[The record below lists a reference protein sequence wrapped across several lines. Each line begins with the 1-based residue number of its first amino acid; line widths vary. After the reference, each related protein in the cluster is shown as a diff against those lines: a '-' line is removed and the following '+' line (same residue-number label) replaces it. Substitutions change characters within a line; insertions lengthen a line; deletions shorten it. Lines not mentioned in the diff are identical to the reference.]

1 MQDLQNFIADL
12 AKIQSTRTQLITDTL
27 FQVNPEA
34 KDRTRAVLNS
44 LGIKVPQPP
53 QKVQQQPQQQQIA
66 PKPQQQPISPYKMY
80 KDKKEVVTFEQQR
93 QKSVDTI
100 QQQRLQSHLH
110 ENARLEQIKYEIKE
124 QIEAEKQIQIAELR
138 KQKLAER
145 EEENQRKYLE
155 ILKRNAETEIIKA
168 KQREAEAKAELYLK
182 QKQFISVLKLFQLF
196 KNKIITLKRNEKEGT
211 KQNKFYVKRNSLLQF
226 KMLKMVKQRERE
238 EKLQQLKEEIDR
250 KEKIAEDLHKFNLGK
265 RIGKMLMKAAKMQ
278 QMKIMQEQTKVV
290 ATEKEKQIE
299 EFIQRQ
305 ILKQQQQQQQQE
317 SADKNTEKEQETKN
331 EAKSQINAKE
341 LQKPST
347 NLRQTTQNSRLK
359 TSNVKVTQEP
369 RIQKQPE
376 PAQEPVTQQP
386 KIKAAPI
393 KKQDDDFINKM
404 KEREQARINLKLEK
418 EKMILQKKQK
428 EEAEKML
435 AEQKLKEK
443 LAYLK
448 TLTNLN
454 DQHVIQ
460 HAFKKLLT
468 KSKDIAA
475 NTSYLTKKHNKYTLF
490 TYFTK
495 FNEISKQTTL
505 ETKIKHQKLT
515 TTIKRIQAQF
525 NKQYIINTLQ
535 HNVQITSSYLQK
547 GELIR
552 KHYLKRSFFNKI
564 RSQFLF
570 ADTLELQKATRLNRT
585 IMLRTGLKMLKFNIK
600 SNKLEKESQFRI
612 KQQLELYQLE
622 LEDKNYDFHLQKALD
637 DKFALLYQMQ
647 QPNILVF
654 HEIVAKWK
662 FSQMNNTD

>member
-27 FQVNPEA
+27 SQVNPEA

-53 QKVQQQPQQQQIA
+53 QKVQQQQQQQQIV

-93 QKSVDTI
+93 QKSVETI

-168 KQREAEAKAELYLK
+168 KQREAEAKAELFVK
-182 QKQFISVLKLFQLF
+182 QKQFIAVLKLFQLF
-196 KNKIITLKRNEKEGT
+196 KNKIISLKRNEKEGT
-211 KQNKFYVKRNSLLQF
+211 KQNKFYLKRNSLYSF

-250 KEKIAEDLHKFNLGK
+250 KEKIADDLFKFNLGK
-265 RIGKMLMKAAKMQ
+265 RVGKMLMKAAKMQ

-290 ATEKEKQIE
+290 ASEKEKQIE

-305 ILKQQQQQQQQE
+305 ILKQQQQQQQE
-317 SADKNTEKEQETKN
+317 SVDKSTEKETKDG
-331 EAKSQINAKE
+331 AKSQININAKE
-341 LQKPST
+341 SQKPAT

-359 TSNVKVTQEP
+359 TSNTKVSQEP

-376 PAQEPVTQQP
+376 PAQEPVTQQS

-418 EKMILQKKQK
+418 EKLIQQKKQK

-454 DQHVIQ
+454 DQQVTK

-468 KSKDIAA
+468 KSKDLTD
-475 NTSYLTKKHNKYTLF
+475 NTSYLTKKHNKYTQY

-515 TTIKRIQAQF
+515 TIIKRIQVQF
-525 NKQYIINTLQ
+525 NKQYIINTLK

-547 GELIR
+547 GEQIR
-552 KHYLKRSFFNKI
+552 KHYLKRSTFNKI

-570 ADTLELQKATRLNRT
+570 ADTLELQRATQLNRT

-600 SNKLEKESQFRI
+600 ANKLEKESQFRI
-612 KQQLELYQLE
+612 KQQLELFNLE

-662 FSQMNNTD
+662 FSK

>member
-1 MQDLQNFIADL
+1 
-12 AKIQSTRTQLITDTL
+12 
-27 FQVNPEA
+27 
-34 KDRTRAVLNS
+34 
-44 LGIKVPQPP
+44 
-53 QKVQQQPQQQQIA
+53 
-66 PKPQQQPISPYKMY
+66 MY

-124 QIEAEKQIQIAELR
+124 QIEAEKQIQITELR

-168 KQREAEAKAELYLK
+168 KQREAEAKAELFVK
-182 QKQFISVLKLFQLF
+182 QKQFIAVLKLFQLF
-196 KNKIITLKRNEKEGT
+196 KNKIISLKRNEKEGT
-211 KQNKFYVKRNSLLQF
+211 KQNKFYLKRNSLYSF

-250 KEKIAEDLHKFNLGK
+250 KEKIAEDLYKFNLGK
-265 RIGKMLMKAAKMQ
+265 RVGKLLMKAAKMQ
-278 QMKIMQEQTKVV
+278 QMKIIQEQTKVV
-290 ATEKEKQIE
+290 ASEKEKQIE

-305 ILKQQQQQQQQE
+305 ILKQQQQE
-317 SADKNTEKEQETKN
+317 SADISTEKEQETKDG
-331 EAKSQINAKE
+331 AKSQINAKE
-341 LQKPST
+341 SQKPAT

-359 TSNVKVTQEP
+359 ASNTKVSQEP

-376 PAQEPVTQQP
+376 PAQEPVAQQP
-386 KIKAAPI
+386 KIKAVPI

-418 EKMILQKKQK
+418 EKLIQQKKQK

-454 DQHVIQ
+454 DQYVTQ

-468 KSKDIAA
+468 KSKDLTT
-475 NTSYLTKKHNKYTLF
+475 NTSYLTKKHNKYTQY

-515 TTIKRIQAQF
+515 TIIKRIHVQF
-525 NKQYIINTLQ
+525 NKQYVINTLN

-547 GELIR
+547 GEQIR
-552 KHYLKRSFFNKI
+552 KHYLKRSTFNKI

-570 ADTLELQKATRLNRT
+570 ADTLELQRATQLNRT

-600 SNKLEKESQFRI
+600 ANKLEKESQFRI
-612 KQQLELYQLE
+612 KQQLELFNLE

-662 FSQMNNTD
+662 FSQMNNIE